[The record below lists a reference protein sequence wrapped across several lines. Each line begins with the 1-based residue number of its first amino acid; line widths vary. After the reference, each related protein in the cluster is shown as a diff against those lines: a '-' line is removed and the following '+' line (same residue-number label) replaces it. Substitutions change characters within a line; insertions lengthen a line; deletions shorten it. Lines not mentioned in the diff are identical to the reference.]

1 MYRIVDSSWVR
12 LDKETNLMWMKSDM
26 VDLLA
31 LVDRMD
37 LDLDRD
43 MEFLHYLLGTVIQ
56 PFWYDRCSDFI
67 ARLIDDDVQ

>member
-1 MYRIVDSSWVR
+1 MYMIVDSLWVM
-12 LDKETNLMWMKSDM
+12 LDKETNLKWMKSDM

-31 LVDRMD
+31 QVDRMD

-67 ARLIDDDVQ
+67 TILIVDDV